1 MKKNMNEN
9 FEITVDEMTEI
20 FGDTPVEMSFR
31 EVKEG
36 MDSFF
41 GLMGLTVELVNLIR
55 KEDELKKHHRA
66 YLHVREEIAECAN
79 EATEVI
85 GGILDSIQEKEHIYR
100 VSGTP
105 SAFDMD
111 EEGEYEDDFVT
122 IPKEK
127 YDSMIEDL
135 LTMAEL
141 IDMVSDMRTRMS
153 APFRSLA
160 SSSRPMPPMSA
171 IVFPCTAKRRRR
183 PSPSSTAGRMSWTM
197 TRTTSRTSISPT
209 DCASSLAE
217 RRESPYSLITF
228 TPAIVSKS
236 SKRCPMKASIA
247 ASPPRRITRCV
258 ITVWT
263 GRSAERQRQRNTSRA

>member
-36 MDSFF
+36 MDRFF

-66 YLHVREEIAECAN
+66 YLHVREEIAECAD

-85 GGILDSIQEKEHIYR
+85 AGILDSIQEKEHIYR

-111 EEGEYEDDFVT
+111 EEDEDADDFVT

-141 IDMVSDMRTRMS
+141 IDMVSD
-153 APFRSLA
+153 L
-160 SSSRPMPPMSA
+160 
-171 IVFPCTAKRRRR
+171 
-183 PSPSSTAGRMSWTM
+183 
-197 TRTTSRTSISPT
+197 
-209 DCASSLAE
+209 
-217 RRESPYSLITF
+217 SLIH
-228 TPAIVSKS
+228 I
-236 SKRCPMKASIA
+236 
-247 ASPPRRITRCV
+247 
-258 ITVWT
+258 
-263 GRSAERQRQRNTSRA
+263 

>member
-66 YLHVREEIAECAN
+66 YLHVCEEIAECAN

-111 EEGEYEDDFVT
+111 EEDEYEDDFVT

-141 IDMVSDMRTRMS
+141 IDMVSDMRTKDVR
-153 APFRSLA
+153 
-160 SSSRPMPPMSA
+160 A
-171 IVFPCTAKRRRR
+171 IQEFGKFIPAYAAYERNRLSVYREAAKE
-183 PSPSSTAGRMSWTM
+183 AE
-197 TRTTSRTSISPT
+197 SIIDRWEDELDDDEDYEPDEYFS
-209 DCASSLAE
+209 D
-217 RRESPYSLITF
+217 
-228 TPAIVSKS
+228 
-236 SKRCPMKASIA
+236 
-247 ASPPRRITRCV
+247 
-258 ITVWT
+258 
-263 GRSAERQRQRNTSRA
+263 

>member
-1 MKKNMNEN
+1 MTGFREDQWVAQAKALWGRGNDVLVTQPSEDGRQETVKRLLCLLYTSTFMKKNMNEN

-85 GGILDSIQEKEHIYR
+85 RGILDSIQEKEHIYR
-100 VSGTP
+100 VSGSP

-111 EEGEYEDDFVT
+111 EEDEYEDCLLYTSTYITHQKPVRPT
-122 IPKEK
+122 IH
-127 YDSMIEDL
+127 
-135 LTMAEL
+135 
-141 IDMVSDMRTRMS
+141 
-153 APFRSLA
+153 
-160 SSSRPMPPMSA
+160 
-171 IVFPCTAKRRRR
+171 
-183 PSPSSTAGRMSWTM
+183 
-197 TRTTSRTSISPT
+197 
-209 DCASSLAE
+209 
-217 RRESPYSLITF
+217 
-228 TPAIVSKS
+228 
-236 SKRCPMKASIA
+236 
-247 ASPPRRITRCV
+247 
-258 ITVWT
+258 TV
-263 GRSAERQRQRNTSRA
+263 

>member
-85 GGILDSIQEKEHIYR
+85 GGILDSIQEKDHLYR
-100 VSGTP
+100 VTGMP
-105 SAFDMD
+105 SAFDADTECPVCKTNMSECTGAVPEPEEPVEGEETEVPEEPENASPNIALIIGIIALVGIGGGAYYYFKFVRGKKQKDEDLDFFDDEGYEEEPYINED
-111 EEGEYEDDFVT
+111 EEPVIADDEDNGDETKETEET
-122 IPKEK
+122 I
-127 YDSMIEDL
+127 
-135 LTMAEL
+135 
-141 IDMVSDMRTRMS
+141 
-153 APFRSLA
+153 
-160 SSSRPMPPMSA
+160 
-171 IVFPCTAKRRRR
+171 
-183 PSPSSTAGRMSWTM
+183 
-197 TRTTSRTSISPT
+197 
-209 DCASSLAE
+209 
-217 RRESPYSLITF
+217 
-228 TPAIVSKS
+228 
-236 SKRCPMKASIA
+236 
-247 ASPPRRITRCV
+247 
-258 ITVWT
+258 
-263 GRSAERQRQRNTSRA
+263 

>member
-31 EVKEG
+31 EVKDG

-66 YLHVREEIAECAN
+66 YLHVREEIAECA
-79 EATEVI
+79 
-85 GGILDSIQEKEHIYR
+85 SIQEKEHIYR

-111 EEGEYEDDFVT
+111 EEDEDEDDFVT

-141 IDMVSDMRTRMS
+141 IDMVSDMRTKDVRTIQEFGKFIP
-153 APFRSLA
+153 AYAAYERNRLSLYREA
-160 SSSRPMPPMSA
+160 
-171 IVFPCTAKRRRR
+171 AKE
-183 PSPSSTAGRMSWTM
+183 
-197 TRTTSRTSISPT
+197 
-209 DCASSLAE
+209 AE
-217 RRESPYSLITF
+217 DIIDRWEDELDDDEDYEPDEYFSD
-228 TPAIVSKS
+228 
-236 SKRCPMKASIA
+236 
-247 ASPPRRITRCV
+247 
-258 ITVWT
+258 
-263 GRSAERQRQRNTSRA
+263 

>member
-20 FGDTPVEMSFR
+20 FGDMPVEMSFR

-66 YLHVREEIAECAN
+66 YLHVREEIAEFAN

-100 VSGTP
+100 VSGSP

-111 EEGEYEDDFVT
+111 EDDFVT

-141 IDMVSDMRTRMS
+141 IDMVSDMRTKDVR
-153 APFRSLA
+153 AIQEFGKFIPAYAAYERNRLSLYREA
-160 SSSRPMPPMSA
+160 
-171 IVFPCTAKRRRR
+171 AKE
-183 PSPSSTAGRMSWTM
+183 AE
-197 TRTTSRTSISPT
+197 SIIDRWEDELDEDEDYEPDEYFS
-209 DCASSLAE
+209 D
-217 RRESPYSLITF
+217 
-228 TPAIVSKS
+228 
-236 SKRCPMKASIA
+236 
-247 ASPPRRITRCV
+247 
-258 ITVWT
+258 
-263 GRSAERQRQRNTSRA
+263 